1 MGDPARLETTA
12 EAATLAAMLRDPGFR
27 AEMLALPADLFGSPV
42 LRALRQAVE
51 TLAQRGEAIDA
62 VTVGRAATEAGIAKA
77 AAALAALPAPATHY
91 LPLLHRARQER
102 LALTIGRHLLQPD
115 QDPAERLQ
123 QAAESAWA
131 ALGSGGVPTVSVA
144 EAGRAAWV
152 ASQTGPAAWLQTGIG
167 DLDTALR
174 TLGPGELLTIGGR
187 PGDGKSGLLAQIAT
201 MTAATGRGVLVAS
214 LEMSATA
221 VGRRM
226 LAQVADV
233 DHAALVDGRLD
244 SAERA
249 RVADAL
255 ATFNAWPLTLADQPR
270 LTPAQLR
277 GLVLRA
283 RRERGCDVVCVDY
296 LQLLAPPD
304 HLNLKRE
311 YDRVTFVSDALR
323 TLARETDTL
332 VVAAAQLRR
341 LDRERGTPRPTLED
355 LRNSGAIEQDS
366 DAVLLIY
373 HDRPGWAD
381 LGLAKHR
388 NGPTG
393 AVTVRWVGSRMRFDD
408 AAELP

>member
-51 TLAQRGEAIDA
+51 TLVQRGETVDA
-62 VTVGRAATEAGIAKA
+62 VMAGHVATEAGLRNAPA
-77 AAALAALPAPATHY
+77 VLAALPVPATHY

-102 LALTIGRHLLQPD
+102 TALAIGRQLIQQD
-115 QDPAERLQ
+115 GDPAERLQ
-123 QAAESAWA
+123 QAAEGAWA
-131 ALGSGGVPTVSVA
+131 ALGSGSVPAVSVA
-144 EAGRAAWV
+144 EAGRAAWT
-152 ASQTGPAAWLQTGIG
+152 ASQTGPAAWLKTGIA
-167 DLDTALR
+167 DLDHALR
-174 TLGPGELLTIGGR
+174 TLGPGELFTIGAR

-201 MTAATGRGVLVAS
+201 TTAAAGRGVLVAS

-221 VGRRM
+221 IGRRM

-255 ATFNAWPLTLADQPR
+255 ATFHAWPLTLADQPR

-277 GLVLRA
+277 GLVFRA
-283 RRERGCDVVCVDY
+283 RRDRGCDVVCVDY

-323 TLARETDTL
+323 TLARETGTL

-366 DAVLLIY
+366 DAVLLIH

-393 AVTVRWVGSRMRFDD
+393 AVTVRWVGSRRRFDD
-408 AAELP
+408 AAEAI